1 MHCPV
6 FDLLYGGARGGGK
19 SVFLILDWLSH
30 ATRCGG
36 KARGL
41 ILRRTRKQLSDI
53 IETATPIFMKLGW
66 EMNRSD
72 NTCRGPD
79 GSLLTFA
86 YLDND
91 ADAENYQGWNLCV
104 EKGTNVAMAD
114 GSLRK
119 IEDISVGDVVSTL
132 SGPRSVTA
140 VHGSRTTECVKA
152 SVYHDGLIVGE
163 QTHPVNHPVLSTYG
177 LISSLNSQKHQTSRQ
192 SSRSYSSRDGGE
204 GCDIGERQDCMGWIS
219 WREGARSDYRVS
231 SDGRATAVRPRGLF
245 VPVVLHAPIVRKAL
259 ERRGD
264 HASSTEF
271 RSQGISHES
280 SLDLSQET
288 QWEQSGLQ
296 RLSAHDQSQMD
307 LFSPS
312 WTSDGACD
320 LVGKRTR
327 LGSRYDCQSDHGF
340 GGEPV
345 PVGAGTAT
353 CELPSPACVASP
365 LQTSLWGESGTI
377 PTHSPLDPLLW
388 EHPYTGEEMR
398 LAEEVVSGVA
408 LLTPCGDREV
418 FDITVDGVN
427 HYITETGL
435 VNKNS
440 WLGIDEGGNFPKS
453 TPIDKLYATLRV
465 PGVEHRFRI
474 TANPGGPGHQWLR
487 ERYIKPALPFKAHKA
502 ESGIERIYIPAKLA
516 DNPYTN
522 TPEYVQQL
530 KSSGPDWLVKAWV
543 DGDWDVIPGGGIID
557 PDKIKNAMPPEN
569 MIRRLIGG
577 DLAFTE
583 DTRNDES
590 AFLELGKWS
599 PGDEAPVQYH
609 ITHVD
614 HGHYTIADSV
624 RKVFD
629 LHAARRVRSF
639 RIEGG
644 PSGRALDPF
653 VRERMRAE
661 GVLLDFQLVSHMR
674 DKVSKSI
681 PFASAVGMGLVYADK
696 SAEWWPAFRDEC
708 LIFDGD
714 DGKSDNMVDA
724 ASVAFSEIDML
735 FNNEPLPAVAP
746 APHPRSMAVRDAYI
760 KRQAEAR
767 KAAGPRL
774 MWR

>member
-1 MHCPV
+1 MSQTSQNYETVAKANPGVQHLAMLCPV

-41 ILRRTRKQLSDI
+41 VLRRTRKQLADI

-91 ADAENYQGWNLCV
+91 ADAENYQGWNL
-104 EKGTNVAMAD
+104 
-114 GSLRK
+114 
-119 IEDISVGDVVSTL
+119 
-132 SGPRSVTA
+132 
-140 VHGSRTTECVKA
+140 
-152 SVYHDGLIVGE
+152 
-163 QTHPVNHPVLSTYG
+163 
-177 LISSLNSQKHQTSRQ
+177 
-192 SSRSYSSRDGGE
+192 
-204 GCDIGERQDCMGWIS
+204 
-219 WREGARSDYRVS
+219 
-231 SDGRATAVRPRGLF
+231 
-245 VPVVLHAPIVRKAL
+245 
-259 ERRGD
+259 
-264 HASSTEF
+264 
-271 RSQGISHES
+271 
-280 SLDLSQET
+280 
-288 QWEQSGLQ
+288 
-296 RLSAHDQSQMD
+296 
-307 LFSPS
+307 
-312 WTSDGACD
+312 
-320 LVGKRTR
+320 
-327 LGSRYDCQSDHGF
+327 
-340 GGEPV
+340 
-345 PVGAGTAT
+345 
-353 CELPSPACVASP
+353 
-365 LQTSLWGESGTI
+365 
-377 PTHSPLDPLLW
+377 
-388 EHPYTGEEMR
+388 
-398 LAEEVVSGVA
+398 
-408 LLTPCGDREV
+408 
-418 FDITVDGVN
+418 
-427 HYITETGL
+427 
-435 VNKNS
+435 S

-465 PGVEHRFRI
+465 PGVEHKFRI

-502 ESGIERIYIPAKLA
+502 ESGIERIYIPAKLS

-522 TPEYVQQL
+522 TPEYIQQL

-543 DGDWDVIPGGGIID
+543 DGDWDVIPGGGVID
-557 PDKIKNAMPPEN
+557 PDKIKDAKPPEN
-569 MIRRLIGG
+569 MTRRLIGA

-599 PGDEAPVQYH
+599 PGDDAPVQYH

-614 HGHYTIADSV
+614 HGHYTISDSV

-629 LHAARRVRSF
+629 LHDARRVRSF

-674 DKVSKSI
+674 DKVSKAV

-696 SAEWWPAFRDEC
+696 SASWWPAFRDEC
-708 LIFDGD
+708 LIFDGE

-724 ASVAFSEIDML
+724 ASVAFGEIDML
-735 FNNEPLPAVAP
+735 YNNEPLAPVAP
-746 APHPRSMAVRDAYI
+746 VPHPRSMAVRDAYI

-767 KAAGPRL
+767 KSAGPRL